1 MKVSGRCCRASGF
14 GLPPGHELI
23 TGPMIKT
30 VGICVL
36 LLAGSLVMSC
46 SGSYQRGD
54 ANVRYATVGPDTQK
68 VKLAYR
74 DQGTGKA
81 ILLLHGFGASS
92 YTWRHVEPAL
102 TASGYRVI
110 TLDLKGFG
118 LSEKPFD
125 DGYSIF
131 DQAALVSQFIDQI
144 GLRKVTVIGHSL
156 GGGVALV
163 LALDKNPAKRKRI
176 TRLVLIDSIA
186 YSQNIPIA
194 FSILRTPVLGEI
206 SSRLVPLDVQ
216 TRIALKLAYFDDS
229 KFDSRD
235 VKQYAGPLKDKGSR
249 HALIQTAR
257 QILPENLPE
266 LSSRYKTIKIPTLI
280 IWCDHDKVIK
290 PIIGLRLQNDLP
302 NSIFRLVRR
311 CGHMPQE
318 ERPQRTVE
326 LLQEFLKR

>member
-1 MKVSGRCCRASGF
+1 MQKALTIF
-14 GLPPGHELI
+14 
-23 TGPMIKT
+23 
-30 VGICVL
+30 VL
-36 LLAGSLVMSC
+36 LLAGSLAMAC
-46 SGSYQRGD
+46 SGAYQGGD
-54 ANVRYATVGPDTQK
+54 ANVRYATLDSGTQK
-68 VKLAYR
+68 IRLAYR
-74 DQGTGKA
+74 DQGKGKA

-102 TASGYRVI
+102 AASGNRVI

-125 DGYSIF
+125 NAYSIF
-131 DQAALVSQFIDQI
+131 DQAALVSQFIDKL
-144 GLRKVTVIGHSL
+144 GLKKVTVIGHSL

-163 LALDKNPAKRKRI
+163 LALDKIPAKRKRI
-176 TRLVLIDSIA
+176 TRLVLVDSIA
-186 YSQNIPIA
+186 YAQNIPIA

-216 TRIALKLAYFDDS
+216 TRVALKLAYYDDS

-266 LSSRYKTIKIPTLI
+266 LSSRYKTIKIPALI

-290 PIIGLRLQNDLP
+290 PRIGLRLNNDLP
-302 NSIFRLVRR
+302 NSTFRLVGE
-311 CGHMPQE
+311 CGHLPQE
-318 ERPQRTVE
+318 EQPVQTIQ
-326 LLQEFLKR
+326 LIQNFLKRSK